1 MAYIGMLH
9 PVVAKIETETEG
21 QAVTYAAGMVM
32 GKAISGNLTWDR
44 MDNPLYA
51 DDSLAE
57 DDNSLTGGTLELGT
71 DDLLDSVRSYVLGLE
86 AMPNSPSATD
96 APTEYE
102 TTDEAAPNVGC
113 GYIRVRRKNG
123 RTSYQAIWFHKVQFG
138 ETNENSQTKG
148 QNIEWQTPTLTGRIM
163 GVRNDATGK
172 ARYRRHVT
180 FETLSDALNWLN
192 TKAGITAQ
200 AGG

>member
-9 PVVAKIETETEG
+9 PVVAKIQTETEG
-21 QAVTYAAGMVM
+21 QALVYEAGMVV

-71 DDLLDSVRSYVLGLE
+71 DDLLDSVRAYMLGLE
-86 AMPNSPSATD
+86 AMPTELNST

-102 TTDEAAPNVGC
+102 TTDEAAPYVGC
-113 GYIRVRRKNG
+113 GYIRVRRKSG
-123 RTSYQAIWFHKVQFG
+123 VTSYQAIWFHKIQFG

-163 GVRNDATGK
+163 GVRNDSTGK

-180 FETLSDALNWLN
+180 FDTLSAALSWLN
-192 TKAGITAQ
+192 TKAGIVAATTTT
-200 AGG
+200 